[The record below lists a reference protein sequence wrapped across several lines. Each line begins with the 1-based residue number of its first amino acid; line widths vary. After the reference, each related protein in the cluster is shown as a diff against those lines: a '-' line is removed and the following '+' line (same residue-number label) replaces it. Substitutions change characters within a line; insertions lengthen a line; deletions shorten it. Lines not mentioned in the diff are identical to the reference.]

1 MAAGFMPTAVDD
13 PGLSG
18 RPCDLCGKPIEPG
31 YRFYQRNSWKLLGH
45 MTCVLD
51 RPDDWDAL
59 PDR

>member
-1 MAAGFMPTAVDD
+1 MPTAVDD